1 MGAMSVTVATT
12 LNRQSFAVYAL
23 FLLNGAAFAS
33 WASRLPDIRSALGLS
48 LAQLGL
54 LLLVASLASVCT
66 LPLSGAV
73 IRRLG
78 PRRTERIGLVLAC
91 AGLVS
96 AGAATSIS
104 GRVALVVPA
113 MVLVGVGISLWDVTM
128 NLQGATVE
136 KKLGYAIMPRY
147 HAAFSSGTVLFAL
160 IGAAMTALHVPVG
173 VHLLLTSV
181 VVFVL
186 GWIYSARF
194 DQASADA
201 GEEHG
206 VSAPARSAWL
216 EPQTLAIGVVV
227 LIAAFTEGTA
237 NDWISIAMVDGHGV
251 PHWAGVLGFA
261 IFLGFMTLARI
272 FGTHLLD
279 RFGRVTMLRILF
291 TIALVG
297 SLLVVF
303 GNVAMAYL
311 GTMLWGIGA
320 AMGFPVGI
328 SAATDDPARATARLS
343 VVSTIGYTAFLGGPP
358 LLGLL
363 GEHVGILHALLVVG
377 IAAVLAVLCAPATA
391 ERTPGKTSR

>member
-1 MGAMSVTVATT
+1 MSVTVTPA
-12 LNRQSFAVYAL
+12 LNRQSFAVYVL

-33 WASRLPDIRSALGLS
+33 WASRLPDIRTALGLS

-73 IRRLG
+73 IRRVG

-91 AGLVS
+91 IGLIG
-96 AGAATSIS
+96 AGAATSLT
-104 GRVALVVPA
+104 GRVALVAPA
-113 MVLVGVGISLWDVTM
+113 LVFIGVGISLWDVTM
-128 NLQGATVE
+128 NLQGASVE

-147 HAAFSSGTVLFAL
+147 HAAFSAGTVLFAL
-160 IGAAMTALHVPVG
+160 IGAAMTALHIPIG
-173 VHLLLTSV
+173 AHLLITSA
-181 VVFVL
+181 VVFVI
-186 GWIYSARF
+186 GWSYSARF
-194 DQASADA
+194 NERSDEA
-201 GEEHG
+201 GDDDV

-216 EPQTLAIGVVV
+216 EPRTLAIGVVV

-261 IFLGFMTLARI
+261 IFLGFMTLARV

-291 TIALVG
+291 AIALIG

-303 GNVAMAYL
+303 GNTAMAYV
-311 GTMLWGIGA
+311 GAMLWGIGA
-320 AMGFPVGI
+320 SMGFPVGI

-377 IAAVLAVLCAPATA
+377 VAAVLAWLCAPATA
-391 ERTPGKTSR
+391 QRTARPSTSD